1 MSNFQDPPTTLSIYV
16 QNSSTPLTLDVQFQ
30 TTPPLQMIT
39 NQLKENIIQD
49 WLLYVIRSFF
59 QVGFR
64 FQYQLINLVW
74 LSFDFFSFSWSL
86 TICFFMDLYSCVCSC
101 LKYHKMSFIYNYSR
115 FWYSFCNQPVLF
127 SKLENVSNLWNDN
140 RTVHVN
146 KRNEN
151 KKNQVTSYSNWPS
164 VLLFDLAHKQC
175 SGIIKGWL
183 HFLTS

>member
-1 MSNFQDPPTTLSIYV
+1 MVKGLTLRLKVNFVKLIYHGFFLLVLNAWLNFSLKRQQLRRTVKRYWYWQLRISILSIPLRDEHIWRPWKLSNFQDPPTTLSIYV

-86 TICFFMDLYSCVCSC
+86 TICFFVALYSSVCSC
-101 LKYHKMSFIYNYSR
+101 LEISR
-115 FWYSFCNQPVLF
+115 
-127 SKLENVSNLWNDN
+127 NV
-140 RTVHVN
+140 
-146 KRNEN
+146 
-151 KKNQVTSYSNWPS
+151 
-164 VLLFDLAHKQC
+164 F
-175 SGIIKGWL
+175 
-183 HFLTS
+183 